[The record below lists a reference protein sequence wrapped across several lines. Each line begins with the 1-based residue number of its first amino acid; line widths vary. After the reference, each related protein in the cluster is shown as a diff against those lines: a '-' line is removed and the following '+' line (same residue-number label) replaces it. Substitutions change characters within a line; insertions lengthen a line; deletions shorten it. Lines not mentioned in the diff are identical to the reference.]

1 MGEQNFNDLDIHV
14 KKAGGILNEVKKA
27 VLGKDEIVCKVLMA
41 ILAKGHI
48 LIDDIPGVGKTTMA
62 MAFAEAM
69 GLRENRMQFT
79 PDVLPSDLTGFSIF
93 NRETNKFEY
102 KQGAVMCNLF
112 LGDEINRTSPK
123 TQAALLQVMEE
134 GRVSVDGVTRV
145 VPKPFIVIATENPTG
160 SVGTQKLPESQMDR
174 FMIKITIGYPEIA
187 DEVAIMKGKQFDNVT
202 AIQKATTESELMQL
216 QDIVHNT
223 FVDDQIYEYIAKI
236 AESTRLDADLQLGI
250 SPRGSLAIVSMAKAG
265 AFLRGHA
272 YVLPSDVHNVIFDT
286 IGHRI
291 ILNQS
296 AKMRN
301 VTEKDVI
308 NKILNTVP
316 VPKIN

>member
-1 MGEQNFNDLDIHV
+1 MGEERNGDLDLYV
-14 KKAGGILNEVKKA
+14 KKASSILCEVKKV

-69 GLRENRMQFT
+69 GLKESRMQFT
-79 PDVLPSDLTGFSIF
+79 PDVLPSDVTGYTIF

-112 LGDEINRTSPK
+112 LADEINRTSPK

-134 GRVSVDGVTRV
+134 GRVSVDGVTRN

-160 SVGTQKLPESQMDR
+160 SVGTQKLPESQLDR
-174 FMIKITIGYPEIA
+174 FMIKITIGYPELA
-187 DEVAIMKGKQFDNVT
+187 DEVAIMKGKQLDLMSTINESVT
-202 AIQKATTESELMQL
+202 DTELIKL
-216 QDIVHNT
+216 QEVVRNT

-236 AESTRLDADLQLGI
+236 AESTRKDQDLALGI
-250 SPRGSLAIVSMAKAG
+250 SPRGSLAIVSMAKAT

-272 YVLPSDVHNVIFDT
+272 YVLPSDIHNIIFDT
-286 IGHRI
+286 IGHRV
-291 ILNQS
+291 ILNQN

-308 NKILNTVP
+308 TRILNTVP